1 MSQLE
6 QQPDLDVIKAER
18 ISAPSDSLADREN
31 KYLLNDE
38 KRKDGFK
45 GHLHWIIIA
54 AMYIAALFVMI
65 LFGIRFWHFAAP
77 YERCWLDKD
86 RLHDIERVIF
96 SSALATSLSFYF
108 KNVLKAVK

>member
-1 MSQLE
+1 MNQQL
-6 QQPDLDVIKAER
+6 QQPDLDVIVAEEIGR
-18 ISAPSDSLADREN
+18 SKDNSAGLEQDYLA
-31 KYLLNDE
+31 KDE

-45 GHLHWIIIA
+45 GHLHRIIIW
-54 AMYIAALFVMI
+54 AMYVAATLVMVLFLV
-65 LFGIRFWHFAAP
+65 RFWHFAAP
-77 YERCWLDKD
+77 EHICWLDKD